1 MATWTTPVTDRTDG
15 TARMTYQDMNRIT
28 GNVAYLQEQIYGS
41 ASISKTSWTRNDII
55 ERSFWETMLNSLRA
69 MAAITSVTVLRM
81 TNDMEFN
88 NINNVETMS
97 FNIYAALGN
106 LGITDFF
113 VYDTSVVSSSDVAN
127 VTDEDFLETAT
138 ITKWNNIL

>member
-15 TARMTYQDMNRIT
+15 TARMTYEDMNRIT

-41 ASISKTSWTRNDII
+41 ASISKTSWTYNDII
-55 ERSFWETMLNSLRA
+55 EKSFWETMLTSLRA
-69 MAAITSVTVLRM
+69 MAAITSVTVLTM

-88 NINNVETMS
+88 NINNVEAMS
-97 FNIYAALGN
+97 FNIYSELGN